1 MRVQKRKKRKRGD
14 RLEEVILYSMGCPA
28 CGVLKK
34 KLDEKRVRYTEN
46 NSVKEMTA
54 LGIKQVPVLK
64 VGDHMM
70 TLKEAVDWVSRQ

>member
-1 MRVQKRKKRKRGD
+1 MREKKRKWGD
-14 RLEEVILYSMGCPA
+14 GLEEVILYSTGCPA

-34 KLDEKRVRYTEN
+34 KLDEKRVRYVEN
-46 NSVKEMTA
+46 NSVEEMTA

-64 VGDHMM
+64 VGDRMM